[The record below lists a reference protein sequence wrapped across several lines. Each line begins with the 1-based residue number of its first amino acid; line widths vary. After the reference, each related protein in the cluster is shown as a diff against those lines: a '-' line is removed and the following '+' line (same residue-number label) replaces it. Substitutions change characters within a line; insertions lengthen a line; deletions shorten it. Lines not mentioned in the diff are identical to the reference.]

1 MFGSPP
7 ILLVSSKLNRCP
19 PLPLTS
25 VNSAFRSSCAP
36 ATHRAGQCPAAR
48 ELAPVS
54 PFLAT
59 LTSDLQLPENKTTL
73 SPAVAIPD
81 AASNI
86 TPLFATLTKNTRVG
100 YPRLGQSLLCLFLQC
115 HPLTPLQSALTKN
128 TPITRLESALTR
140 KGGRGPCVDSQPPFH
155 RATFV
160 R

>member
-36 ATHRAGQCPAAR
+36 ASHRAGQCPAAR

-59 LTSDLQLPENKTTL
+59 LTSDLQLPE
-73 SPAVAIPD
+73 
-81 AASNI
+81 NI